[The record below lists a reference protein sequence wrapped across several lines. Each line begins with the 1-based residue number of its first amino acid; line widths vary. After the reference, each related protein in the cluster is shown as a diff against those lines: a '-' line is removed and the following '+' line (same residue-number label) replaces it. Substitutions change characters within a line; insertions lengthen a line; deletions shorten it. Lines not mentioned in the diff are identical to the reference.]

1 LGGDMGNAKFYF
13 YPKPSQTPYLS
24 TIDLGEPLA
33 ELFSDYE
40 IDAQDG
46 VSYTGRRYRTVSR
59 ISEIVRIQRDRMIDG
74 EDKAADLI
82 TLQSHLDRGYS
93 TMFAADSSKAYAT
106 YLKQPVFAGDTVLN
120 VAANVF
126 RNIVGNQIVVA
137 GDYLMIESENPN
149 MRYQLVKVQSITAT
163 ATAAGTITLA
173 SPILY
178 DFDKGTIGVR
188 HYRFWPTLKRPV
200 ENLGQNMI
208 TNERGFLWS
217 LDVLMSPDYVEMFNN
232 YIGLGYEL
240 GDLSDAFG
248 DALTNNIDSTLG
260 GSGWCD
266 TTTAKTFDINV
277 ITEPEI
283 TNVQT

>member
-1 LGGDMGNAKFYF
+1 MGNAKFYF

-74 EDKAADLI
+74 EDKAVDLI

-93 TMFAADSSKAYAT
+93 TLFAADSAKAYAT
-106 YLKQPVFAGDTVLN
+106 YLRQPVYAGDTVLT
-120 VAANVF
+120 VSKNVF

-163 ATAAGTITLA
+163 ATAGGTITLA
-173 SPILY
+173 SPVLY
-178 DFDKGTIGVR
+178 DFDSGSVGVR
-188 HYRFWPTLKRPV
+188 HYRFWPSLKRPV
-200 ENLGQNMI
+200 ENLGQNMV

-217 LDVLMSPDYVEMFNN
+217 LDVIMTPDYAEMFNN
-232 YIGLGYEL
+232 YNVITQEL
-240 GDLSDAFG
+240 GDISDAFG
-248 DALTNNIDSTLG
+248 DAATDNIDSPLG

-266 TTTAKTFDINV
+266 ISSSKPLDGNI
-277 ITEPEI
+277 ITEPTI
-283 TNVQT
+283 TNVQ

>member
-1 LGGDMGNAKFYF
+1 MGNAKFYF

-74 EDKAADLI
+74 EDKASDLI

-266 TTTAKTFDINV
+266 TTTARTFDINV

>member
-1 LGGDMGNAKFYF
+1 MGNAKFYF
-13 YPKPSQTPYLS
+13 YPKPSQTPYLN

-59 ISEIVRIQRDRMIDG
+59 ISEVVRIQRDRMING
-74 EDKAADLI
+74 EEKASELI

-93 TMFAADSSKAYAT
+93 TLFAADSAKAYAT
-106 YLKQPVFAGDTVLN
+106 YLKQPVFAGDTVLT
-120 VAANVF
+120 VSKNVF

-149 MRYQLVKVQSITAT
+149 MRYQLVEVQSITAT
-163 ATAAGTITLA
+163 ATTDGTITLT
-173 SPILY
+173 SPILF
-178 DFDKGTIGVR
+178 DFDQGTIGVR

-217 LDVLMSPDYVEMFNN
+217 LDVIMMPDYVEMFNN
-232 YIGLGYEL
+232 YIGLGQEF
-240 GDLSDAFG
+240 GDISDAFA
-248 DALTNNIDSTLG
+248 DALTDGIDSPLA

-266 TTTAKTFDINV
+266 IASTKPFDANI
-277 ITEPEI
+277 ITEPTI
-283 TNVQT
+283 TNVQ